1 MPDIAARGLLPSSP
15 MDLATHTEGPDV
27 LVVALRADRL
37 DAANVRGFRE
47 RMQSLLP
54 GHPRVVLDLDGVG
67 FVDSSGLGALIAC
80 LRQAHAQQGDLRLC
94 GLAPSVQALFELVR
108 VHRVFHVHPA
118 RDEAV
123 EAFAQAGS
131 AS

>member
-54 GHPRVVLDLDGVG
+54 GHPRVVLG